1 MSNIENDTTY
11 HIYAKDRCLYYN
23 LKKKEFEEK
32 WDLLNKM
39 VGLMQ
44 TDNSHDDLSYVKLEP
59 DHALEGMS
67 KVIMMEPAGSD
78 SYCHFINK
86 LIKLN

>member
-39 VGLMQ
+39 VGLMK
-44 TDNSHDDLSYVKLEP
+44 TDYVQEDLSFELVTGYSGKYIKNN
-59 DHALEGMS
+59 S
-67 KVIMMEPAGSD
+67 SSQPAGGD
-78 SYCHFINK
+78 SY
-86 LIKLN
+86 

>member
-39 VGLMQ
+39 VGLMK
-44 TDNSHDDLSYVKLEP
+44 TDYVQEDLSFELVSSSGGFSKNKDHREP
-59 DHALEGMS
+59 EG
-67 KVIMMEPAGSD
+67 GD
-78 SYCHFINK
+78 SY
-86 LIKLN
+86 

>member
-39 VGLMQ
+39 VGLMK
-44 TDNSHDDLSYVKLEP
+44 TDYVQEDLNFELVTGYSGKYIKNNSS
-59 DHALEGMS
+59 S
-67 KVIMMEPAGSD
+67 QPAGGD
-78 SYCHFINK
+78 S
-86 LIKLN
+86 

>member
-39 VGLMQ
+39 VGLMK
-44 TDNSHDDLSYVKLEP
+44 TDYVQEDLNFELVTGYSGKYIKNNSS
-59 DHALEGMS
+59 S
-67 KVIMMEPAGSD
+67 QPAGGD
-78 SYCHFINK
+78 SY
-86 LIKLN
+86 